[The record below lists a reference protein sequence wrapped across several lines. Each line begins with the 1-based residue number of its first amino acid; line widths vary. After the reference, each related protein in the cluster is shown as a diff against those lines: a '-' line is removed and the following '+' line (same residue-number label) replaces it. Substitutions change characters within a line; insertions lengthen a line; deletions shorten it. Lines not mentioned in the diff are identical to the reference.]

1 MLSHCGF
8 CSTLHDPAP
17 WMAARQAPPFTGF
30 SRQRCCSGLP
40 FLPSGD
46 LPNPGIEPV
55 SLLSP
60 VLAGGFFTTSATWE
74 ALALGTSPQICSL
87 GQTDWKA
94 RVGQNPHDNQAP
106 NISSPHHSCLF
117 PPTAALSPKAQRT
130 LGSLSLILSPK
141 VLRKGCCENSDE
153 VSEED

>member
-1 MLSHCGF
+1 MNTGVGCR
-8 CSTLHDPAP
+8 TLLQGIIPT
-17 WMAARQAPPFTGF
+17 Q
-30 SRQRCCSGLP
+30 GL
-40 FLPSGD
+40 
-46 LPNPGIEPV
+46 NPH
-55 SLLSP
+55 LLHILA
-60 VLAGGFFTTSATWE
+60 LAGGFFTTSATWE